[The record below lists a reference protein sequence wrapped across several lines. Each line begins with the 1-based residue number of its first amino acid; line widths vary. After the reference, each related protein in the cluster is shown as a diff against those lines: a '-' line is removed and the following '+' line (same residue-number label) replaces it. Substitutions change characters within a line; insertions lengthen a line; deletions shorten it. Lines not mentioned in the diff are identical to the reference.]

1 MGPDLTEKYL
11 EEDFAKYDADGDG
24 EMNYEE
30 FKVGILFSK
39 TDLIAVKTKR
49 ISFSQGGSHARR
61 PQDFR
66 FHFLTPSPS

>member
-30 FKVGILFSK
+30 FKVGIYFSK
-39 TDLIAVKTKR
+39 TNLIAVKTMR
-49 ISFSQGGSHARR
+49 ILFAKGGSHV
-61 PQDFR
+61 
-66 FHFLTPSPS
+66 

>member
-30 FKVGILFSK
+30 FKVDIHFSK
-39 TDLIAVKTKR
+39 TNLIAVKPKR
-49 ISFSQGGSHARR
+49 ILFAKGGSHV
-61 PQDFR
+61 
-66 FHFLTPSPS
+66 